1 MVFLVIPA
9 LDLKDKKCVQ
19 LRQGKPEDVIIEL
32 DDPIEVA
39 ERWESLGA
47 PRLHVIDLDGA
58 FQGKRV
64 NEDIVYRIVEV
75 CKVPVQFGGG
85 IRNIGDARQMLDRGI
100 EKIILG
106 TLAIENPSV
115 VEELAGSYGK
125 DRIIIA
131 LDSRGGKVVIKG
143 WKEKTEIEAKE
154 IARRYEDYAGEVL
167 FTNVDVEGLMEGFDA
182 EVVKELVDSTSL
194 GVIISGGISTL
205 NDVEKA
211 KGSGAIGCV
220 LGSALYTGKLDFKEA
235 IEVSK

>member
-106 TLAIENPSV
+106 TLAIENSGV